1 MATRNMGESGK
12 AGRRAAL
19 LAFAAA
25 ALWACAP
32 NGDEGMQDARTPNPR
47 PDLQKIIVE
56 FSLPGEADE
65 QAAMPGRTAGTAR
78 EGTAAREVAER
89 ILSRLGPRAR
99 QSARTFDLLPMIAL
113 EADTATMMLLLRMP
127 EVLSIQ
133 PDREVPMPSPSEGM
147 MVPSVPAGAETEQAP
162 VVRP

>member
-12 AGRRAAL
+12 AGRGALL

-32 NGDEGMQDARTPNPR
+32 NGGEVQDARTSHLQ

-56 FSLPGEADE
+56 FSLPGETDE
-65 QAAMPGRTAGTAR
+65 QAAVPGQAAGTVR

-113 EADTATMMLLLRMP
+113 EADPATMMLLLRMP

-133 PDREVPMPSPSEGM
+133 PDLEVPMPSLSEGM
-147 MVPSVPAGAETEQAP
+147 MVPDVPSGTETE
-162 VVRP
+162 